1 MYMPNKKSN
10 SKEYF
15 ANLLGSY
22 FTSFFPLGNAKGNH
36 SEDHKKCTFLNYFI
50 AHLSRLGI
58 F

>member
-36 SEDHKKCTFLNYFI
+36 SEDHKKCTFFKLLY
-50 AHLSRLGI
+50 SSPE
-58 F
+58 

>member
-36 SEDHKKCTFLNYFI
+36 SEDHKKCKVFKLLY
-50 AHLSRLGI
+50 SSPE
-58 F
+58 

>member
-22 FTSFFPLGNAKGNH
+22 FILSFRECEGEPL
-36 SEDHKKCTFLNYFI
+36 
-50 AHLSRLGI
+50 
-58 F
+58 